1 MTELPFVKMHG
12 AGNDYVHLD
21 GMRDGVTV
29 ERAAELAVALGDRQF
44 GVGGDG
50 VILTGPSEVA
60 DVRMHMW
67 NADGSRGVM
76 CGNGLRQIARLAHDH
91 GHAVGPVVSVETDAG
106 VFEVELLAGAS
117 GAFEAARV
125 PMRGAS
131 VEAVASEVQI
141 GERIL
146 HFHRGS
152 VGNPHA
158 VVFVDED
165 LEAFPVEAIG
175 RALQAADAFPDGVN
189 VEFVRVRS
197 ASALAQRTF
206 ERGSGETLA
215 CGTGATVAALAA
227 WATGRCEPGEVEV
240 HLRGGTLRFARGGD
254 GQVVMTGPVAVVCS
268 GVVHL
273 PLARRGAT
281 S

>member
-1 MTELPFVKMHG
+1 MTELPFVKLHG

-21 GMRDGVTV
+21 GIRAGVTV
-29 ERAAELAVALGDRQF
+29 ERAAELAVALADRQF

-91 GHAVGPVVSVETDAG
+91 GHAVGPTVSVETDAG
-106 VFEVELLAGAS
+106 VFAVELLTGAS
-117 GAFEAARV
+117 GEFDVARV

-131 VEAVASEVQI
+131 VEAVASEVQV
-141 GERIL
+141 GERAL

-165 LEAFPVEAIG
+165 LEAFPVEAVG
-175 RALQAADAFPDGVN
+175 RALQAVDAFPDGVN
-189 VEFVRVRS
+189 VEFVRVLT

-227 WATGRCEPGEVEV
+227 WSTGRCERGEVEV
-240 HLRGGTLRFARGGD
+240 HLRGGTLRFAREGD